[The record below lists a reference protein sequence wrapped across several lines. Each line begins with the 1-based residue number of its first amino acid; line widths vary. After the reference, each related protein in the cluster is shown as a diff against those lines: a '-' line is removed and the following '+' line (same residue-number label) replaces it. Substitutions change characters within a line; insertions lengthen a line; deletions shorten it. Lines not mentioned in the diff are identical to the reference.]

1 VTDGPSAAT
10 GSQGDRPG
18 ARGPASPSHGD
29 GGASAAGEGVSG
41 GGPEAGT
48 RDGGG
53 KQSAGR
59 TAAAALTLG
68 ALGVVFGDIGTSP
81 LYALTSVFAVHGV
94 KPDHAGVYGVISL
107 VVWTIV
113 LVVSVKYVA
122 FVMRAD
128 NQGEGGIMA
137 LVALVRELPVKDR
150 RVKAILVAIGIL
162 GVALFFGDGTVTPA
176 ISVISS
182 VEGLKMAV
190 PGVTSLV
197 VPITVALLTLLFAY
211 QRFGTHAIGRLF
223 GPVMAV
229 WFALLAVTG
238 GAKVAQSPGVL
249 KALSPTYGISF
260 FAGHPGVGFLSL
272 GAVVL
277 VVTGAEALYADLGQ
291 FDRPS
296 IRRGW
301 FFVVFPALLI
311 NYLGQG
317 ALILADPKA
326 VATPFFGLIP
336 KWAQVPMVV
345 VAVLAT
351 MIASQAVITGAFSV
365 TRQGVQLGFLPRM
378 QIRHKSGSEGQ
389 VYVPATNWLLYV
401 AVVGLVIGFGSSTA
415 LASAYGIAVTGTFVT
430 TTLLFFAIVR
440 MRWHKPLWMVL
451 PGAAVFLVIDIT
463 FFSANLPK
471 VASGGWFPLTLGLA
485 IFTVLTTWQRGR
497 GLVTAKRSQAEG
509 LLSDFIDE
517 IATMDPPPY
526 RAPGTAVCL
535 SAGKQTTPLALRDNL
550 HYNHVLHEHVVIV
563 SVETGT
569 VPHADPSEQ
578 VVVDDVDYADAADD
592 VLYLTIQYGFQDAPD
607 VPAAL
612 RRAAEQG
619 MLGDLDI
626 EDAIYLVSEITL
638 VSGDDPGLRPWR
650 KRLFLLLARTS
661 RSPVDSY
668 HLPKHRIVT
677 MGSYIEL

>member
-1 VTDGPSAAT
+1 VTVGPSTAT
-10 GSQGDRPG
+10 GSQEDRPER
-18 ARGPASPSHGD
+18 RGLASPSYDD
-29 GGASAAGEGVSG
+29 GAQ
-41 GGPEAGT
+41 PET
-48 RDGGG
+48 REDGG

-59 TAAAALTLG
+59 TAAAALTLA

-81 LYALTSVFAVHGV
+81 LYALTSVFEVHGV
-94 KPDHAGVYGVISL
+94 KPDSAGVYGMISL

-137 LVALVRELPVKDR
+137 LVALVLELPVKDR
-150 RVKAILVAIGIL
+150 RIRAILVAIGIL

-182 VEGLKMAV
+182 VEGLKVAV

-211 QRFGTHAIGRLF
+211 QHFGTHAIGRLF
-223 GPVMAV
+223 GPLMAL
-229 WFALLAVTG
+229 WFVLLVVTG
-238 GAKVAQSPGVL
+238 GAKVAQSPGIL

-260 FAGHPGVGFLSL
+260 FADHPGVGFLSL

-291 FDRPS
+291 FDRSS
-296 IRRGW
+296 IRRAW

-317 ALILADPKA
+317 ALILGDPKA
-326 VATPFFGLIP
+326 IATPFFGLMP

-365 TRQGVQLGFLPRM
+365 TRQGVRLGFLPRM
-378 QIRHKSGSEGQ
+378 RIHHKSGSEGQ

-401 AVVGLVIGFGSSTA
+401 AVVGLVVGFGSSTA

-430 TTLLFFAIVR
+430 TSLLFFALAR
-440 MRWHKPLWMVL
+440 MRWHKPLWVVL
-451 PGAAVFLVIDIT
+451 AGAALFLVVDLS

-471 VASGGWFPLTLGLA
+471 VVSGGWFPLTIGLL

-497 GLVTAKRSQAEG
+497 RLVTDKRSHAEG
-509 LLSDFIDE
+509 LLKDFIE
-517 IATMDPPPY
+517 QLRSMDPPPY
-526 RAPGTAVCL
+526 RAPGTAIFL
-535 SAGKQTTPLALRDNL
+535 SAGKHTTPLALRDNL
-550 HYNHVLHEHVVIV
+550 AFNNALHEHVIIV
-563 SVETGT
+563 SVGTGM

-578 VVVDDVDYADAADD
+578 IAVDDLDYTGDD
-592 VLYLTIQYGFQDAPD
+592 ILYLTIQYGFQDKPD

-626 EDAIYLVSEITL
+626 QDAIYFVSEITL
-638 VSGDDPGLRPWR
+638 VRGDDPGLRPWR

-661 RSPVDSY
+661 SNPVDSF

-677 MGSYIEL
+677 IGSYIEL

>member
-1 VTDGPSAAT
+1 MTDGPSAAT
-10 GSQGDRPG
+10 GLPGNRPG

-29 GGASAAGEGVSG
+29 GAGAAGEGPSSDS
-41 GGPEAGT
+41 EAGA
-48 RDGGG
+48 RGYGRPSG
-53 KQSAGR
+53 GR
-59 TAAAALTLG
+59 TAAAALTLA

-81 LYALTSVFAVHGV
+81 LYALTSVFEVHGV
-94 KPDHAGVYGVISL
+94 KPDHAGVYGMISL

-113 LVVSVKYVA
+113 LIVSVKYVA

-137 LVALVRELPVKDR
+137 LVALVGELPVKDR
-150 RVKAILVAIGIL
+150 RVKVILVAIGIL

-182 VEGLKMAV
+182 VEGLKVAV
-190 PGVTSLV
+190 PGVSSLV

-223 GPVMAV
+223 GPMMAL

-238 GAKVAQSPGVL
+238 LAKVAQSPGIL
-249 KALSPTYGISF
+249 QALSPTYGISF
-260 FAGHPGVGFLSL
+260 FADHPAVGFVSL

-326 VATPFFGLIP
+326 VATPFFGLMP

-440 MRWHKPLWMVL
+440 MRWHKPLWIVL
-451 PGAAVFLVIDIT
+451 PGAAVFLVIDLT
-463 FFSANLPK
+463 FFSANLTK
-471 VASGGWFPLTLGLA
+471 VASGGWFPLTVGLA

-497 GLVTAKRSQAEG
+497 RLVTARRSEAEG

-550 HYNHVLHEHVVIV
+550 HYNNVLHEHVVIV
-563 SVETGT
+563 SVGTGL

-578 VVVDDVDYADAADD
+578 VIVDDLDYTDD
-592 VLYLTIQYGFQDAPD
+592 DFLYLTIQYGFQDKQD

-612 RRAAEQG
+612 RRAAERG

-626 EDAIYLVSEITL
+626 EEAIYLVSEITL
-638 VSGDDPGLRPWR
+638 VRSDDPGLRPWR

-668 HLPKHRIVT
+668 HLPRHRIMT

>member
-10 GSQGDRPG
+10 GLPRNPPG

-29 GGASAAGEGVSG
+29 GAEAAGEGPSS
-41 GGPEAGT
+41 GPEAGA
-48 RDGGG
+48 RGYGRPSG
-53 KQSAGR
+53 GR
-59 TAAAALTLG
+59 TAAAALTLA

-81 LYALTSVFAVHGV
+81 LYALTSVFEVHGV
-94 KPDHAGVYGVISL
+94 KPDHAGVYGMISL

-113 LVVSVKYVA
+113 LIVSVKYVA

-137 LVALVRELPVKDR
+137 LVALVGELPVKDR
-150 RVKAILVAIGIL
+150 RVKVILVAIGIL

-182 VEGLKMAV
+182 VEGLKVAV
-190 PGVTSLV
+190 PGVSSLV

-211 QRFGTHAIGRLF
+211 QRFGTHAIGHLF
-223 GPVMAV
+223 GPMMAL

-238 GAKVAQSPGVL
+238 VAKVAQSPGIL
-249 KALSPTYGISF
+249 QALSPTYGISF
-260 FAGHPGVGFLSL
+260 FADHPAVGFVSL

-296 IRRGW
+296 IRLGW

-317 ALILADPKA
+317 ALILVDPGA
-326 VATPFFGLIP
+326 VANPFFGLMP

-440 MRWHKPLWMVL
+440 MRWHKPLWIVL
-451 PGAAVFLVIDIT
+451 PGAAVFLVIDLT
-463 FFSANLPK
+463 FFSANLTK
-471 VASGGWFPLTLGLA
+471 VASGGWFPLTVGLV

-497 GLVTAKRSQAEG
+497 GLVTARRSEAEG

-550 HYNHVLHEHVVIV
+550 HYNNVLHEHVVIA
-563 SVETGT
+563 SVGTGL

-578 VVVDDVDYADAADD
+578 VVVDDLDYTDDD
-592 VLYLTIQYGFQDAPD
+592 VLYLTIQYGFQDKQD

-626 EDAIYLVSEITL
+626 EEAIYLVSEITL
-638 VSGDDPGLRPWR
+638 VRGNDPGLRPWR

-668 HLPKHRIVT
+668 HLPRHRIMT